1 MRAGLGHWW
10 RASLVGAL
18 WLGIACHPAPAILED
33 SPKTYRLVSVQNAES
48 TSPQAFSA
56 TDWAAGL
63 SLPEAPV
70 TLQVNQGK
78 VSVQGAISKVVITG
92 ESRGES
98 VSFSYASE
106 EDGTRLDLRFS
117 GTLNAARG
125 EIRGSL
131 EQVWELT
138 EEAGNVRLS
147 GEALFQAI
155 P

>member
-1 MRAGLGHWW
+1 
-10 RASLVGAL
+10 L
-18 WLGIACHPAPAILED
+18 WLGLACRPAPAVPDD
-33 SPKTYRLVSVQNAES
+33 SPKNYRLVSLQNAES

-56 TDWAAGL
+56 SDWAAGL

-70 TLQVNQGK
+70 RLTLTQGK
-78 VSVQGAISKVVITG
+78 VSVQGAISKVTING
-92 ESRGES
+92 EARGEA

-117 GTLNAARG
+117 GTLDTARG

-147 GEALFQAI
+147 AEALFQAV

>member
-1 MRAGLGHWW
+1 MRAGLGRWW
-10 RASLVGAL
+10 RASLVGCW
-18 WLGIACHPAPAILED
+18 WLVLACRPAPTVPED
-33 SPKTYRLVSVQNAES
+33 SPKNFRLVSLQHAES

-56 TDWAAGL
+56 ADWAAGL

-70 TLQVNQGK
+70 TLQLTQGN
-78 VSVQGAISKVVITG
+78 VSVRGAVAKVVITG
-92 ESRGES
+92 EARGEA

-117 GTLNAARG
+117 GALDAARG

-147 GEALFQAI
+147 AEALFQAT